1 MPRLKRNEIDG
12 EKIVE
17 KIDPPIKLIDVSRR
31 FKEEMVRLYGNI
43 TQKEFAHKYAKRPE
57 ASLAPHYRGDT
68 IFSGDMFAKL
78 FDLQFDVSWIIFGK
92 AVPINY
98 REAPINVNPKKI
110 YNIDKSNKSIH
121 DLSQIAGA
129 DATQLAGKI
138 SDAQI
143 SEGLSG
149 EQVLRLNEQ
158 LSKSYQSH
166 IDKLNADVEAWRQL
180 YFEEREKN
188 KALNEE
194 LLKQKKNKRG

>member
-1 MPRLKRNEIDG
+1 MPRIDRSKLDG
-12 EKIVE
+12 EKIIE
-17 KIDPPIKLIDVSRR
+17 KINPPIKLKEVSAR
-31 FKEEMVRLYGNI
+31 FREEFTRLYGDL
-43 TQKEFAHKYAKRPE
+43 TQKEFANNKKYMNCSE
-57 ASLAPHYRGDT
+57 ASLTPHWHGRSLFG
-68 IFSGDMFAKL
+68 GDMIAKL

-92 AVPINY
+92 AIPINY

-149 EQVLRLNEQ
+149 DHVLRLNEQ

-166 IDKLNADVEAWRQL
+166 IDKLSADVEAWRQL

-188 KALNEE
+188 KELSEE
-194 LLKQKKNKRG
+194 LLKQKKNK

>member
-17 KIDPPIKLIDVSRR
+17 KIDPPIKLVDVSRR

-78 FDLQFDVSWIIFGK
+78 FELQFDVSWIIFGK
-92 AVPINY
+92 AMPINY

-138 SDAQI
+138 KDAQI

-149 EQVLRLNEQ
+149 DHVLRLNEQ

-166 IDKLNADVEAWRQL
+166 IDKLNADVETWRKL
-180 YFEEREKN
+180 YLEEREKN
-188 KALNEE
+188 MVLNEE

>member
-1 MPRLKRNEIDG
+1 MPRLKRDEIDG

-17 KIDPPIKLIDVSRR
+17 KIDPPIKLVDVSRR